1 MPKRDYYEVLET
13 QKGASEEEIKK
24 AYRKMAVKYHPDKNP
39 ENQSA
44 LAYFELIKEA
54 YETLSNPGKKE
65 QYLQERWLTK
75 ANGQLFEQPV
85 RTPEDLLKLV
95 LSASDKIRRMDIYR
109 INKDGIKEELD
120 LLLTEER
127 ITLLNDFNEISIN
140 DAIVKELL
148 ELTFVIPTSLQS
160 SYLKKLQSIQ
170 SNYVEMLLRKEEEL
184 AGKVFWETWKPA
196 FIILLVVMLCILI
209 WGTSLRH

>member
-1 MPKRDYYEVLET
+1 MAIDYYQIL
-13 QKGASEEEIKK
+13 QISPSADLAEIKS
-24 AYRKMAVKYHPDKNP
+24 AYRRLAHQYHPDKNP
-39 ENQSA
+39 DNKSA

-54 YETLSNPGKKE
+54 YETLSTPGKKE
-65 QYLQERWLTK
+65 QYLQDRWLSK

-85 RTPEDLLKLV
+85 KTPENLLKLV
-95 LSASDKIRRMDIYR
+95 LSASNKIQRMDIYR
-109 INKDGIKEELD
+109 MNKEGIKEELD

-127 ITLLNDFNEISIN
+127 ISLLNDFNETGIN
-140 DAIVKELL
+140 DAITRELL
-148 ELTFVIPTSLQS
+148 QVMPAIPISSQS
-160 SYLKKLQSIQ
+160 NYLKKLQTIQ
-170 SNYVEMLLRKEEEL
+170 SNYVEIIRRREEEL

>member
-1 MPKRDYYEVLET
+1 MAIDYYQIL
-13 QKGASEEEIKK
+13 QIPQSADLAEIKS
-24 AYRKMAVKYHPDKNP
+24 AYRRLAHQYHPDKNP

-54 YETLSNPGKKE
+54 YETLSNPGKKD
-65 QYLQERWLTK
+65 QYLQERWLSK

-95 LSASDKIRRMDIYR
+95 LSASDKIHRMDIYR
-109 INKDGIKEELD
+109 MNKIGIKEELD

-127 ITLLNDFNEISIN
+127 VNLLNDFNEPGIN

-148 ELTFVIPTSLQS
+148 QLTMAIPTTAQS
-160 SYLKKLQSIQ
+160 DYLKKLQTIQ
-170 SNYVEMLLRKEEEL
+170 SNYIEILQQKEEEL
-184 AGKVFWETWKPA
+184 AGKVFGKPGSPH
-196 FIILLVVMLCILI
+196 LLFY
-209 WGTSLRH
+209 

>member
-1 MPKRDYYEVLET
+1 MAIDYYQILQIPPSADLT
-13 QKGASEEEIKK
+13 EIKS
-24 AYRKMAVKYHPDKNP
+24 AYRRLAHQYHPDKNP
-39 ENQSA
+39 DNQSA

-65 QYLQERWLTK
+65 QYLQERWLYK
-75 ANGQLFEQPV
+75 ANGQLFEQAV
-85 RTPEDLLKLV
+85 KTPEDLLKLV
-95 LSASDKIRRMDIYR
+95 LSASDKIHRMDIYR
-109 INKDGIKEELD
+109 INKSGIKDELD

-148 ELTFVIPTSLQS
+148 QLTMVIPTTAQSDYLQ
-160 SYLKKLQSIQ
+160 KLQTVNSSHI
-170 SNYVEMLLRKEEEL
+170 ETLRQKEEEL

-209 WGTSLRH
+209 WGTSLRR